1 MGEWATQWSDEF
13 FERIH
18 VCIWHEHWSCFAEDM
33 FWPTRDTNTISCKIY
48 IQSSLSRH
56 LFPFRNDKQ
65 NKICIKSIKCFFK
78 RDKYNR
84 NSKQISANKSR
95 NTKNGDAK
103 SLLHLSIDYLNSSQI
118 QFFFR
123 LALFLSRSRRNRALR
138 IFIQLCVW
146 FSCSFIFVTHCLRY
160 VWQKPVEFI

>member
-1 MGEWATQWSDEF
+1 
-13 FERIH
+13 
-18 VCIWHEHWSCFAEDM
+18 M

-118 QFFFR
+118 QFFFSLSSLSLSLPQESCFANFYSVVR
-123 LALFLSRSRRNRALR
+123 L
-138 IFIQLCVW
+138 
-146 FSCSFIFVTHCLRY
+146 IFVFIYICDTLLTLCLA
-160 VWQKPVEFI
+160 KAS